1 MGSVARG
8 GKKNGKG
15 AGNPVLSPPFE
26 VLAQL
31 QAGQALD
38 AEGELELRGVVG
50 QGRCSCVLKVLHRP
64 SNTLRAVR
72 FMHPDLLATD
82 VAEKLFEEELD
93 KLAGVTG
100 EFAVKVFDI
109 GALAIAGQPRPWW
122 VMILEWIDGRTLRD
136 LVSGSR
142 FSQQLSF
149 ERYVDRKGLDDDVSG
164 SGLSSDE
171 ALHFLEQ
178 AAHGV
183 AELHRAGLCH
193 LDLRLEH
200 LLLGKN
206 NVVRLKGFG
215 LGTELRRMAQN
226 ALGLCW
232 QTSPYAP
239 PELLRGDWDVVGQQS
254 DVYQLALLAYE
265 LFKGT
270 ICSPWVGYEELCE
283 SADFLPAA
291 MDELVQDCLG
301 DVERRPADAD
311 AFLVRLREIAA
322 QFDENRRKGRN
333 RPDRKAKEIWQ
344 RAQAMAD
351 RDEPQW
357 SYVAGMCQRLL
368 EEKPHLLPFGKIPIK
383 QVDALLGRAQGE
395 LSNRRRA
402 MLDELLMLQ
411 AWVEAG
417 AFVER
422 LGGEVATDEVDELKL
437 NLELAQIAVH
447 REDPAARGLAHMRIM
462 ELLKQPRLS
471 PAVRDRAAQTL
482 QTLLAQGR
490 TVEESPG
497 ATLPPPEST
506 ALPVAP
512 PLPEVAA
519 PAVAEVA
526 PNATPAHHLDVPTT
540 PIPVVTDLGT
550 LAPVERFQVET
561 AHDLT
566 TWRVVV
572 GPAVRFGRGS
582 FEEFGNHLD
591 LRPTRREA
599 AENSI
604 TLALAQRLSRA
615 GHMEF
620 RVAAGGLEAFC
631 MGTHGAAMDG
641 KVLKRG
647 ERCDLGEEGR
657 CLLAQGAAEF
667 VYKVWRGRD
676 GTPQAVE
683 FTFTA
688 GVGAGRHAVWV
699 LSSLPGNLLVPTTS
713 ARFLVFPSREG
724 WLVEV
729 RSEGVKL
736 DEQGLERSD
745 RRPWPAEA
753 VLELPEGTRVV
764 HG

>member
-15 AGNPVLSPPFE
+15 AGSPVLSPPFE
-26 VLAQL
+26 FLAQL
-31 QAGQALD
+31 QAGQPLD
-38 AEGELELRGVVG
+38 VDGELELRGVVG
-50 QGRCSCVLKVLHRP
+50 PGRFGCVLKVMHSP

-82 VAEKLFEEELD
+82 VAQKLFEEELD
-93 KLAGVTG
+93 KLAGVAG
-100 EFAVKVFDI
+100 EFAVKVYDI
-109 GALAIAGQPRPWW
+109 GAIAVTGQPRPWW
-122 VMILEWIDGRTLRD
+122 VMSLEWVEGRTLRD

-149 ERYVDRKGLDDDVSG
+149 ERYVDRKGADDDVSG

-183 AELHRAGLCH
+183 AELHRAGLSH
-193 LDLRLEH
+193 LDLRLDH

-215 LGTELRRMAQN
+215 LNPELRRMAQGELN
-226 ALGLCW
+226 VCW

-239 PELLRGDWDVVGQQS
+239 PELLRGDWGAVGPRT

-265 LFKGT
+265 LFRGT

-291 MDELVQDCLG
+291 MDELVQDCLA

-322 QFDENRRKGRN
+322 QFDENRRKGRS

-344 RAQAMAD
+344 RAQAMAE
-351 RDEPQW
+351 RDEPKW

-383 QVDALLGRAQGE
+383 QVDALLGRAQSE

-417 AFVER
+417 AFLER

-447 REDPAARGLAHMRIM
+447 KEDPAARGLAHMRIM

-471 PAVRDRAAQTL
+471 PAVRDRAAQAL
-482 QTLLAQGR
+482 QMLLAQGR

-497 ATLPPPEST
+497 ATLPPPESV

-512 PLPEVAA
+512 PLPVVSEAAVEELTKKAA
-519 PAVAEVA
+519 PPSQLEE
-526 PNATPAHHLDVPTT
+526 PTT
-540 PIPVVTDLGT
+540 PIPVVTDLGA

-561 AHDLT
+561 ASALT
-566 TWRVVV
+566 TWRIVV

-620 RVAAGGLEAFC
+620 RVAPGGLEAFC

-667 VYKVWRGRD
+667 VYKLWRSRD

-699 LSSLPGNLLVPTTS
+699 LSAFPGHLIVPATS
-713 ARFLVFPSREG
+713 ARFLVLPSREG
-724 WLVEV
+724 WLVEA
-729 RSEGVKL
+729 RSEGL
-736 DEQGLERSD
+736 RMDEQGIGKGERCA
-745 RRPWPAEA
+745 WPAEA
-753 VLELPEGTRVV
+753 VLDLPEGVRVV

>member
-8 GKKNGKG
+8 GKKSGKG
-15 AGNPVLSPPFE
+15 AGAAALSPAFSAFE
-26 VLAQL
+26 QQVV
-31 QAGQALD
+31 GQSLD
-38 AEGELELRGVVG
+38 VGGELEFRGVAAEG
-50 QGRCSCVLKVLHRP
+50 SYGCVLKVLHRP
-64 SNTLRAVR
+64 SNTLRAVKA
-72 FMHPDLLATD
+72 MHPGLLAND
-82 VAEKLFEEELD
+82 VSQRLFEEELE
-93 KLAGVTG
+93 KLAGVAG
-100 EFAVKVFDI
+100 EFAARVFDL
-109 GALAIAGQPRPWW
+109 GPIAVVGQDQPWW
-122 VMILEWIDGRTLRD
+122 AMTLEWVEGRTLRD

-142 FSQQLSF
+142 FSQQISF
-149 ERYVDRKGLDDDVSG
+149 ERYVDRAGAEEDASG
-164 SGLSSDE
+164 SGLTSDE
-171 ALHFLEQ
+171 ALRFLEQ

-193 LDLRLEH
+193 LDVGLDH
-200 LLLGKN
+200 LLLAKGSS
-206 NVVRLKGFG
+206 VRLIGFG
-215 LGTELRRMAQN
+215 LGAELRRTAQE
-226 ALGLCW
+226 ALGVRW

-239 PELLRGDWDVVGQQS
+239 PELLRGDWAALGPQS

-270 ICSPWVGYEELCE
+270 VCSPWVGYEELCE
-283 SADFLPAA
+283 SADFLPAS

-301 DVERRPADAD
+301 DIDQRPADAD
-311 AFLVRLREIAA
+311 AFLVRLRDVAA
-322 QFDENRRKGRN
+322 VFDENQRKGRT

-344 RAQAMAD
+344 RAQAMAG
-351 RDEPQW
+351 RERPQW
-357 SYVAGMCQRLL
+357 GYIAGMCQRLL
-368 EEKPHLLPFGKIPIK
+368 EEKPHLLPFGKIPVK
-383 QVDALLGRAQGE
+383 QVDELLGRAQTE
-395 LSNRRRA
+395 LAARRRA
-402 MLDELLMLQ
+402 MLDELLMTQ
-411 AWVEAG
+411 AWGEAA
-417 AFVER
+417 AFLER

-437 NLELAQIAVH
+437 NLELAQVAAH
-447 REDPAARGLAHMRIM
+447 QDDPAARSLAHQRIM

-482 QTLLAQGR
+482 ESLLAQGR
-490 TVEESPG
+490 TIEESPG
-497 ATLPPPEST
+497 ATLPPPVPPPVS
-506 ALPVAP
+506 VAP
-512 PLPEVAA
+512 PLEPMPQPPAA
-519 PAVAEVA
+519 PPSGAEVA
-526 PNATPAHHLDVPTT
+526 TP
-540 PIPVVTDLGT
+540 PIPVVTDLGL
-550 LAPVERFQVET
+550 LAPVERFQVDT
-561 AHDLT
+561 ARELT

-620 RVAAGGLEAFC
+620 RVAPSGLEAFC

-647 ERCDLGEEGR
+647 ERCELGDEGR

-667 VYKVWRGRD
+667 VYKLWRGRD

-699 LSSLPGNLLVPTTS
+699 LSSLPIHLLVPSTS
-713 ARFLVFPSREG
+713 AKVLVVPTRQG
-724 WLVEV
+724 WMVEA
-729 RSEGVKL
+729 RSEDVKL
-736 DEQGLERSD
+736 DEAELARGTRH
-745 RRPWPAEA
+745 PWAAEA
-753 VLELPEGTRVV
+753 VLELPEGTRIV